1 MKEYFNSASI
11 NESVEKVGFVV
22 NNYPLRL
29 PLTQEGKPLGYHLSP
44 PHEGVNTH

>member
-11 NESVEKVGFVV
+11 NESVEKVGFVI

-29 PLTQEGKPLGYHLSP
+29 PLTQGEP
-44 PHEGVNTH
+44 EGVVSEAPPYTGES